1 MMLPPSATLPV
12 AVKLTVV
19 ASIVSVIVVTAAVA
33 SVIRFSKLPPE
44 TPVIVLLTEPASI
57 TASSLGAGTLTV
69 PLDAPAA
76 MLMV

>member
-19 ASIVSVIVVTAAVA
+19 SSIVSVIVVTAAAV
-33 SVIRFSKLPPE
+33 SVIRFSKLPPV
-44 TPVIVLLTEPASI
+44 TPVIVLLTEPVSI